1 MQPKLFDIH
10 SHLNFKDFDI
20 DRKEVIQRALDA
32 GIWMINTG
40 SDYESSKKAVE
51 IAEKYKEGVYAAV
64 GLHPAEAVKPPLGG
78 FTAKLRD
85 IANHPKVVSI
95 GECGLDLHKVEPCAC
110 GKGSTFAN
118 QIELFKRQIELAVE
132 MDKPLM
138 IHCRDAHQEVL
149 DIVSSFKIHDS
160 RLRGNIHF
168 FSGTWEQAQQ
178 YFALGFT
185 ISFTGV
191 ITFANQYDE
200 IIKKAPL
207 DKIMIETDAPFVA
220 PLPWRGQRN
229 EPLYVQEVAKRIAKL
244 RGLSYEKVAEATA
257 KNALKFFRI
266 VI

>member
-1 MQPKLFDIH
+1 MKPYLFDIH

-32 GIWMINTG
+32 GIWIINVG
-40 SDYESSKKAVE
+40 SDYETSKKAVE

-64 GLHPAEAVKPPLGG
+64 GLHPNDNEKEI
-78 FTAKLRD
+78 FD
-85 IANHPKVVSI
+85 INKYHELANHSKVVSI

-149 DIVSSFKIHDS
+149 DIVSSFKFRDS

-178 YFALGFT
+178 YFDLGFT

-229 EPLYVQEVAKRIAKL
+229 EPLHVQEVAKRMAEI
-244 RGLSYEKVAEATA
+244 RGLTYEEISEITVQ
-257 KNALKFFRI
+257 NALNLFKI